1 MNFIKDD
8 NDDNMWMKMHF
19 LTLSMSKVQLAFLLD
34 FIYNGEVEVEK
45 EHLYKFLNTG
55 EKLQLKGLV
64 KLKGEEPK
72 DAKKYDDTQNVKAEH
87 DLLPPKEHDL
97 ESMITRVDEN
107 WGCLR
112 CGKVIS
118 PYHDEHTKVTKYCLS
133 CISGEQR

>member
-1 MNFIKDD
+1 M
-8 NDDNMWMKMHF
+8 
-19 LTLSMSKVQLAFLLD
+19 TLSLSKVQLAFLLD

-64 KLKGEEPK
+64 KPKDEEPE
-72 DAKKYDDTQNVKAEH
+72 DVKAEH
-87 DLLPPKEHDL
+87 DLLPPKEQDL

-118 PYHDEHTKVTKYCLS
+118 PNHDEHTKVTKYCLS

>member
-1 MNFIKDD
+1 
-8 NDDNMWMKMHF
+8 
-19 LTLSMSKVQLAFLLD
+19 MSKVQLVFLLD

-64 KLKGEEPK
+64 KPK
-72 DAKKYDDTQNVKAEH
+72 DEGPEDDTQNVTAEH
-87 DLLPPKEHDL
+87 DLLLPKEHDL

-118 PYHDEHTKVTKYCLS
+118 PNHDEHTKVTKYCLS

>member
-1 MNFIKDD
+1 
-8 NDDNMWMKMHF
+8 
-19 LTLSMSKVQLAFLLD
+19 MSKVQLAFLLD

-64 KLKGEEPK
+64 KPKDEEPE
-72 DAKKYDDTQNVKAEH
+72 DAKNNQNVKAEH
-87 DLLPPKEHDL
+87 DPLPPKEHDL

-118 PYHDEHTKVTKYCLS
+118 PHHDDHAKVTK
-133 CISGEQR
+133 